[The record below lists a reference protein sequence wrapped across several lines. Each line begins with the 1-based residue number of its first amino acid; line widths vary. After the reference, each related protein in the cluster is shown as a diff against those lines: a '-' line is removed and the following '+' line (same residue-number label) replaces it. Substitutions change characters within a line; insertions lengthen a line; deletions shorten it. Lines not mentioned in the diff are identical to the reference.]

1 MNPPAPT
8 AAAVQ
13 HARDLAEEMARLA
26 ARCDL
31 RPQDRTWVADKT
43 ATILDLAAQGN
54 VAWTLAV
61 GFFLRDCERVVRECR
76 PLEQGLDVLR
86 ARETLRAFA
95 WVFNET
101 LHGHRAALQP
111 AEREGAS
118 P

>member
-1 MNPPAPT
+1 MKPSAPT
-8 AAAVQ
+8 AAAMQ
-13 HARDLAEEMARLA
+13 HARDLAEEMVRLA

-31 RPQDRTWVADKT
+31 RPQDRTWVAGKT
-43 ATILDLAAQGN
+43 AQILDLAESGN
-54 VAWTLAV
+54 DAWTLASW
-61 GFFLRDCERVVRECR
+61 FFLRDCDRMARECR
-76 PLEQGLDVLR
+76 PLEQGIDVLR

-101 LHGHRAALQP
+101 LHGRHAALHP